1 MVDHKYRRT
10 YYETPEGYFTATDL
24 TENTDLNE
32 NNLLQT
38 LHMARQDDY
47 LEKYLK
53 VKPPSQGAGAPRR
66 AFEVEELLEWLENQ
80 DLKTDFRENLISALK
95 DRRQDKAEKV
105 N

>member
-10 YYETPEGYFTATDL
+10 YYETPGGYFTVTEL
-24 TENTDLNE
+24 VENTDLNE

-38 LHMARQDDY
+38 IYMARKDGY

-66 AFEVEELLEWLENQ
+66 AFDVEELIEWLENQ
-80 DLKTDFRENLISALK
+80 DIKTEFRENLISALK
-95 DRRQDKAEKV
+95 DRREDKPDKV